1 MHARHSLARLTS
13 GIPLLALLQ
22 ACAASVGTTPEP
34 APPPAAAQAPEPPE
48 PAPEAPPFE
57 PSAPGEIASDAVKS
71 DRRFIVGD
79 LIRANIASSVEQG
92 PPGVLRVALAPG
104 FHTQGSRQFYFR
116 RLGSAYHTW
125 VAEGESLVI
134 ELWEAGAKIGEY
146 RAGEFAMGT
155 GHTAPLGCP
164 DDAATGLCAPV
175 GQAPPAR
182 GDTLQAPS
190 RPDGVVPPPA
200 PPAPVEERAGLQ
212 LQLGVGA
219 GIADLACR
227 GCDFSSETG
236 VSGFFA
242 VGSSL
247 GPKMSVGVEAT
258 GWTRSEGGN
267 SSRVYSL
274 MAYLTEYL
282 QLRGGPFL
290 RGGLGLVGYRQERS
304 AGDLS
309 AKALGFSGRVGY
321 EIGAGRVVIL
331 PYAGLVRT
339 FAGADFEVDGNDIG
353 FNAALS
359 NVHFGVGIG
368 LH

>member
-1 MHARHSLARLTS
+1 M
-13 GIPLLALLQ
+13 
-22 ACAASVGTTPEP
+22 
-34 APPPAAAQAPEPPE
+34 
-48 PAPEAPPFE
+48 
-57 PSAPGEIASDAVKS
+57 ASDAIKS

-125 VAEGESLVI
+125 VAEGEALVI
-134 ELWEAGAKIGEY
+134 ELWEGGAKIGEY
-146 RAGEFAMGT
+146 RNGEFAM
-155 GHTAPLGCP
+155 
-164 DDAATGLCAPV
+164 
-175 GQAPPAR
+175 
-182 GDTLQAPS
+182 DTLQPPS
-190 RPDGVVPPPA
+190 RPDSVAPPPA

-282 QLRGGPFL
+282 QPRGGPFL
-290 RGGLGLVGYRQERS
+290 RGGLGLVGYRRERS
-304 AGDLS
+304 AGDLN